1 MAIYLRKRPLAAL
14 TPEVAAAI
22 LRAPMAGGNGD
33 AWRGVGTA
41 WALTGTLLSGILV
54 WGGVGYLVDRWL
66 GFEQLFLPIGML
78 IGVSASIYLVYVR
91 YGRDR

>member
-1 MAIYLRKRPLAAL
+1 
-14 TPEVAAAI
+14 
-22 LRAPMAGGNGD
+22 MAGGSGD

-41 WALTGTLLSGILV
+41 WALIGTLASGILV
-54 WGGVGYLVDRWL
+54 WGGVGYLLDRWI
-66 GFEQLFLPIGML
+66 GFEYLFLPIGML